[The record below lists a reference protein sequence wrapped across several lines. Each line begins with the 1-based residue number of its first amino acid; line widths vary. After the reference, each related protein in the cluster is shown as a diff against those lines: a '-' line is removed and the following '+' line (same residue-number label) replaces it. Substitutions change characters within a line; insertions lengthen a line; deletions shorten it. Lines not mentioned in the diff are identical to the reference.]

1 MDVDLLPTL
10 VALHDLGSLTAAGR
24 RLGLSQPAV
33 HQQLARLAEQV
44 GLVLYRREGRRVEL
58 TAAGLRLA
66 ALGREVEA
74 ARRRALADLGR
85 EREALPVVAAGEG
98 VWQHLVGALPP
109 CVPRVLD
116 GPAAVR
122 AVQDGVATVAIAAI
136 EPPEGLRWREL
147 RSAAMVV
154 VGLPGELPDGAAL
167 RWEQLRDARWVL
179 PPRGRPVREL
189 VEAHAGPCQ
198 IGVEAEGW
206 ALLTRFV
213 ALGAGISVVNDLVA
227 LPAGL
232 VSVPVHPAPPVIYR
246 AIWRP
251 GAEVEALLGA
261 LRLVSAPG
269 AARGTP
275 RTGPPPDRA

>member
-10 VALHDLGSLTAAGR
+10 VALQDTGSLTVAGR
-24 RLGLSQPAV
+24 RLGLTQPAV

-44 GLVLYRREGRRVEL
+44 GLVLYRREGRRIEL

-74 ARRRALADLGR
+74 AQRRALADLGR

-98 VWQHLVGALPP
+98 VWQHLARALPP

-122 AVQDGVATVAIAAI
+122 AVQDGVATLAIAALD
-136 EPPEGLRWREL
+136 PPEGLCSREL
-147 RSAAMVV
+147 RSSAMMVV
-154 VGLPGELPDGAAL
+154 GPQLPEKAPLDWEDL
-167 RWEQLRDARWVL
+167 RGARWVL
-179 PPRGRPVREL
+179 PPRGRPVREW

-206 ALLTRFV
+206 ALLLRFV
-213 ALGAGISVVNDLVA
+213 ALGAGISVVNELVV
-227 LPAGL
+227 LPPGL
-232 VSVPVHPAPPVIYR
+232 VGAPIVPAPSVVYR

-251 GAEVEALLGA
+251 GVEVEGVLAGLGLA
-261 LRLVSAPG
+261 GGEPG
-269 AARGTP
+269 AGAGP
-275 RTGPPPDRA
+275 RTGR